1 MFTLGFILYSV
12 IFGVI
17 LAIVLKKA
25 PLGFEDK
32 SGFHYLNV
40 KEAAEINSYNKKAA

>member
-12 IFGVI
+12 VFGVV
-17 LAIVLKKA
+17 LAIILKKA

-32 SGFHYLNV
+32 SGFHYLQNAET
-40 KEAAEINSYNKKAA
+40 KTDYINRNAA